1 MMVITGGVGQGKLA
15 YALERTGLGEGDVAY
30 TAEQAWDRPIFAG
43 VTGWIREAL
52 ARGEDPDAALDALLD
67 GRPELVLIFDEVG
80 CGVVPLDEGERL
92 WREKAGRCACR
103 AAARAQTVVRLLCG
117 LPMALKG
124 SL

>member
-30 TAEQAWDRPIFAG
+30 TAAQAWDRPIFAG

-52 ARGEDPDAALDALLD
+52 ARGEDPDAALDALMD

-80 CGVVPLDEGERL
+80 
-92 WREKAGRCACR
+92 
-103 AAARAQTVVRLLCG
+103 
-117 LPMALKG
+117 
-124 SL
+124 